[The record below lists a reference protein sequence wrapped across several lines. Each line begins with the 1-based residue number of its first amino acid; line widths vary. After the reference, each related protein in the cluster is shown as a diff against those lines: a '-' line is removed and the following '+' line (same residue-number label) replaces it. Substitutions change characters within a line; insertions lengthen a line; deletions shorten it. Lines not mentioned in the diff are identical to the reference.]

1 MHVLLNFFFLFTQVV
16 DYNGGRTL
24 EDFKKFIES
33 GGKEGAATEPEP
45 EIGDGEDMPEGEEMP
60 EGEDMPEDG
69 EEMPAKEEL

>member
-1 MHVLLNFFFLFTQVV
+1 MIFFCDQVV

-45 EIGDGEDMPEGEEMP
+45 EINSVDDLPEGDEDMPEGEEPSEIP
-60 EGEDMPEDG
+60 E
-69 EEMPAKEEL
+69 KEL